1 MVMRARFLCLCV
13 TAAAGAGLLAQ
24 ASARAAGHWSQTP
37 AAAATASI
45 SVAGFTGCVSAHG
58 GYALNKKVIGWLLP
72 QLPPSVATR
81 MTATVIPGD
90 NTDPGQGVSAFL
102 LVGRDRLD
110 STALRDKVAALL
122 GASAAGQTSGVA
134 GQAAWLSV
142 PTRRA
147 TATEVKQA
155 RKTLQLCLS
164 AG

>member
-1 MVMRARFLCLCV
+1 M
-13 TAAAGAGLLAQ
+13 GAGLLAQ
-24 ASARAAGHWSQTP
+24 ASARAAGNWGQTP
-37 AAAATASI
+37 ATAEAASI
-45 SVAGFTGCVSAHG
+45 SVGAFTDCVSAHG

-90 NTDPGQGVSAFL
+90 NTNPGQGISAFV
-102 LVGRDRLD
+102 LVGRDRQD

-134 GQAAWLSV
+134 GQAAWLSI

-155 RKTLQLCLS
+155 RKTLQLCLA

>member
-1 MVMRARFLCLCV
+1 MVMRGRFLCLCA
-13 TAAAGAGLLAQ
+13 TAAVGAGLLAQ
-24 ASARAAGHWSQTP
+24 ASARAAGHWSHMP
-37 AAAATASI
+37 AAADAAPI
-45 SVAGFTGCVSAHG
+45 SSGAFTDCVSAHG

-72 QLPPSVATR
+72 QLPPTVATR

-90 NTDPGQGVSAFL
+90 NIDPGQGISAFL
-102 LVGRDRLD
+102 LVGRDRQD

-122 GASAAGQTSGVA
+122 GPSAVGQASGVA
-134 GQAAWLSV
+134 GQAAWLAV

-147 TATEVKQA
+147 TATEIRQA